1 MFVSYALY
9 SSKFDKLYIGS
20 TNDLIN
26 RFHSHNTLAIKG
38 FTIRYRP
45 WKVIY
50 VDFFET
56 KQEAME
62 REKELKSSRGRA
74 FLRKILE

>member
-1 MFVSYALY
+1 MFISYALY
-9 SSKFDKLYIGS
+9 SHKFDKLHIGY

-26 RFHSHNTLAIKG
+26 RFHSHNTLAKKG
-38 FTIRYRP
+38 YTIRYRP
-45 WKVIY
+45 WEVIY

-56 KQEAME
+56 KEEAMK

-74 FLRKILE
+74 FLRTILD

>member
-1 MFVSYALY
+1 
-9 SSKFDKLYIGS
+9 
-20 TNDLIN
+20 
-26 RFHSHNTLAIKG
+26 
-38 FTIRYRP
+38 
-45 WKVIY
+45 